1 MTTEILVADL
11 KQEVWFRDHMS
22 PSFAHR
28 WERAVRAVEQPDWL
42 YASRVDSADLAL
54 CIYLSALMPEDI
66 DPDDFLMRMRSE
78 GVPYSDAL
86 SLTVLEYIESLICNE
101 GFAARV
107 LHIDLSAHGAE
118 VVQLAE
124 DPEMRCL
131 YFTMDQLTPDPKSI
145 YSITR
150 IPQSVLQHLA
160 ELTRYGFP
168 IKTQESNESFITI
181 YH

>member
-11 KQEVWFRDHMS
+11 RQEVWFRDNLA
-22 PSFAHR
+22 PSFAHC
-28 WERAVRAVEQPDWL
+28 WERAVSAVEQPDWM

-54 CIYLSALMPEDI
+54 CLYLSAIM
-66 DPDDFLMRMRSE
+66 PDDIEPTDFLTRMRSE
-78 GVPYSDAL
+78 GVPYSDVL
-86 SLTVLEYIESLICNE
+86 GSTILEYIDNLICNE

-107 LHIDLSAHGAE
+107 LHIDVSSFGTE

-131 YFTMDQLTPDPKSI
+131 YFTLEHVTPDPKSL

-168 IKTQESNESFITI
+168 IHNRE
-181 YH
+181 